1 MGAVVVVI
9 EKKDGKIGDHHS
21 VVAPKPRKPKVV
33 TMRYMI
39 HLKARIKVVRT
50 EALVH
55 RPLAVIMAHE
65 ATPR

>member
-1 MGAVVVVI
+1 MLLSL
-9 EKKDGKIGDHHS
+9 EKKFGKIGDHHS

-33 TMRYMI
+33 TMRCMI

-55 RPLAVIMAHE
+55 RPLAGIMAHE